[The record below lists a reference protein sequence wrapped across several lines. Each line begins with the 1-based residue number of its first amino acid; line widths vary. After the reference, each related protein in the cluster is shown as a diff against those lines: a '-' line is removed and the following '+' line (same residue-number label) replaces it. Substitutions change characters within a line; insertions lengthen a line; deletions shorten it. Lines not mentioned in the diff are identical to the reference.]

1 MRRDD
6 LNRSRKVA
14 FVLALCLA
22 ATLQGVA
29 SAQEVQVG
37 DNVNVL
43 PVVRTD
49 DPSNDYLRGDL
60 YGQRQGE
67 PDIAFSSLNP
77 DHAMAIYNDFRA
89 VDVPAD
95 PSLPDFNSSAI
106 ARLWSGARTLLAR
119 VLGRTGPKPA
129 PGPPVAA
136 LEAGIGM
143 SVTYD
148 GGMTWTGGFMPGLPF
163 DDSQASRVSPAR
175 LEGMS
180 DPVLLSAPCGRFY
193 AFYLAFTRGGQSKL
207 MLARFQDLNNDELNH
222 TIKFLGFTE
231 IDSGQNDT
239 NGHFLDKPSGA
250 IIPTGAT
257 SCEAVTEHLVFVYT
271 TFTGNGSGGKF
282 QSRLNYA
289 RSVDGGRTF
298 SISGIDKDFTQN
310 QGNSVVVNPV
320 TRQVVVFW
328 RSFNSPHTIVMRRQ
342 QSNGNWAN
350 PVDILAND
358 ALKTLANFDQTT
370 VSTSGVPVGSG
381 PDALKNEL
389 AFRANAFP
397 VAAFSPDG
405 SSLIVTWHEKVDPVT
420 GLPSPAGSP
429 RIVWKYSTDG
439 GATWSQRRAI
449 AMDHRA
455 SPPGLGH
462 FNPAAQA
469 TGPQLLPSVACAAGT
484 PNRCLLSY
492 YESRP
497 YAPANPATGLSA
509 NGWVG
514 GYDRVLDL
522 RGVLI
527 DARSTPVVN
536 PSFQVS
542 RYSYRPLLKN
552 ETPQETLDYV
562 EPICQPDG
570 TNCYPG
576 LNYSGRPHTGGG
588 TSPFMH
594 DYTSVKPIVQWI
606 KDKASGTWRIAK
618 DAADVPFAAGF
629 GLAWADNRNIVEPM
643 AGAPGGAAWQNYGN
657 YGPAGLGG
665 SCVNPGSRN
674 QDVMFTR
681 VSLGLLLTAATNYKP
696 FPGGTEP
703 IEFPMTVWNNTG
715 QDRQFELAITSGNGS
730 FAKEDVGTY
739 AFPLRDGGVT
749 IFAYSSA
756 SIDVYAFDGNP
767 VTVSV
772 KECAVGTCTAVANPL
787 TGSMTFNSPG
797 AAPPAGA
804 PSPTYRSADI
814 VASPVPRNPVPRNP
828 VPRNPVPKNPVPRN
842 PVPGEPDVYDVITYS
857 WNVTPTSQDDAGAY
871 LALTNI
877 DKAYQNDYVF
887 QVFVTKPTTRY
898 AVNGCEPGNE
908 LQGSLVGHISEL
920 GNPVPRNPV
929 PRNPVPRNPVPRNAP
944 LSDVL
949 VQNTTFTLESSETAS
964 APDTASFSAL
974 AATSLGCDP
983 VTGAGLIGECTLAA
997 PRPANQA
1004 TITVVAYQITPD
1016 PAVKFDPY
1024 GDKTGTANPPSV
1036 VVADYWCTSAA
1047 EGCAFA
1053 QDGPDLAVPD
1063 PPSANVAPTRVRAG
1077 QAVTFPLEMVRVD
1090 NRGTQT
1096 AGPHRFGIYLSTA
1109 ASASET
1115 ELPRNPDGTIKE
1127 NPNGP
1132 GVVTRLVDFGDL
1144 GAVLAGG
1151 SEDVGSKVITVPTD
1165 IPLLNPDGT
1174 GTYYLYLYVD
1184 DRRRVNEIDEDN
1196 NIVQGGPIAVDP
1208 AGYRMLGLYTP
1219 CSGLT
1224 CKKKTGSSFPLA
1236 FGLAFDGVAAVDS
1249 QSTPPVFKVY
1259 APVGTACQTD
1269 LAGSSPLFTAD
1280 PNDVSSGG
1288 SGWQYFTVAGTRPA
1302 FTWQYNFQ
1310 GKNPTTGAILPI
1322 GCYSF
1327 VLEVPATDQKVGSLL
1342 GPVTRLSITLT
1353 K

>member
-1 MRRDD
+1 
-6 LNRSRKVA
+6 LSKALKVT
-14 FVLALCLA
+14 FVLALCLVA
-22 ATLQGVA
+22 SPPRGA
-29 SAQEVQVG
+29 SAQQVQVG

-43 PVVRTD
+43 PVVNSG
-49 DPSNDYLRGDL
+49 DPNDYLRGDL

-89 VDVPAD
+89 VDVPNDAT
-95 PSLPDFNSSAI
+95 LPDFNSSAI
-106 ARLWSGARTLLAR
+106 ARLWMGARTLLAR
-119 VLGRTGPKPA
+119 VLGRPAPKPA
-129 PGPPVAA
+129 AGPPVAA

-143 SVTYD
+143 SLTYD

-163 DDSQASRVSPAR
+163 DDSPASSASPAR

-222 TIKFLGFTE
+222 TIKFLGFTQ

-239 NGHFLDKPSGA
+239 NGHFLDKPSAG
-250 IIPTGAT
+250 IIPTGAS
-257 SCEAVTEHLVFVYT
+257 SCDAVTEHLVFVYT

-282 QSRLNYA
+282 QSRINFA
-289 RSVDGGRTF
+289 KSVDGGRTF
-298 SISGIDKDFTQN
+298 SISGIDKNFTQN
-310 QGNSVVVNPV
+310 QGTSVVVNPV
-320 TRQVVVFW
+320 TKQVVVFW
-328 RSFNSPHTIVMRRQ
+328 RSFNSPHTIVMRKQ
-342 QSNGNWAN
+342 QTNGNWAN
-350 PVDILAND
+350 PVDILADD
-358 ALKTLANFDQTT
+358 ALTTLANFDQTT
-370 VSTSGVPVGSG
+370 VSTSSVPVGTS
-381 PDALKNEL
+381 LKDEL

-397 VAAFSPDG
+397 AAAFSPDG
-405 SSLIVTWHEKVDPVT
+405 STLIVAWHEKVDAN
-420 GLPSPAGSP
+420 GFPSPTGSP
-429 RIVWKYSTDG
+429 RIVWKYSKDG
-439 GATWSQRRAI
+439 GTSWSERKAI
-449 AMDHRA
+449 AMDHPA

-462 FNPAAQA
+462 FNLGALSA
-469 TGPQLLPSVACAAGT
+469 GPQLMPSVACAAGS
-484 PNRCLLSY
+484 PNRCLLTY
-492 YESRP
+492 YESRQP
-497 YAPANPATGLSA
+497 GLAA

-527 DARSTPVVN
+527 DAPATPPNAAPVVN

-542 RYSYRPLLKN
+542 RYPYRPLLEN

-562 EPICQPDG
+562 EPICPPG
-570 TNCYPG
+570 GACYPA

-594 DYTSVKPIVQWI
+594 DYTAVRPIVQWV
-606 KDKASGTWRIAK
+606 KDKTSGAWRLAK

-629 GLAWADNRNIVEPM
+629 GLTWADNRHVVEPTE
-643 AGAPGGAAWQNYGN
+643 GAAGGAAWQNYGN

-674 QDVMFTR
+674 QDVIFAR

-696 FPGGTEP
+696 FPGGSEP

-715 QDRQFELAITSGNGS
+715 QDRQFELKVASGNGS
-730 FAKEDVGTY
+730 FAKEPSLDGAY

-749 IFAYSSA
+749 VFPYSSA

-772 KECAVGTCTAVANPL
+772 RECAVGTCTAVTNPL
-787 TGSMTFNSPG
+787 TGSITFNSPG

-828 VPRNPVPKNPVPRN
+828 VPRNPVPRN
-842 PVPGEPDVYDVITYS
+842 PVPGDATVYDVITYS
-857 WNVTPTSQDDAGAY
+857 WNVTPTSQDDAGTY
-871 LALTNI
+871 LALANI
-877 DKAYQNDYVF
+877 DRAYQNDYVF

-908 LQGSLVGHISEL
+908 LQGSLVGHISEP

-949 VQNTTFTLESSETAS
+949 VQNTTFTLESNETAS
-964 APDTASFSAL
+964 APGPAGYSAL
-974 AATSLGCDP
+974 SAASIGCDP

-1024 GDKTGTANPPSV
+1024 GDQTGTPNPPSV

-1063 PPSANVAPTRVRAG
+1063 PPSASVDPTRVRAG
-1077 QAVTFPLEMVRVD
+1077 QTVTFPLAAVRID
-1090 NRGTQT
+1090 NLGTQT
-1096 AGPHRFGIYLSTA
+1096 AGPHRYGIYLSTA
-1109 ASASET
+1109 TSASESA
-1115 ELPRNPDGTIKE
+1115 LPRNSDGTIKE

-1144 GAVLAGG
+1144 SEVLAGG
-1151 SEDVGSKVITVPTD
+1151 SESIGSKVITVPTD

-1196 NIVQGGPIAVDP
+1196 NIVQGGPITVDP

-1224 CKKKTGSSFPLA
+1224 CKKKTGSAFPLA
-1236 FGLAFDGVAAVDS
+1236 FGLTFDGVTAVDS
-1249 QSTPPVFKVY
+1249 QSTPPRFKVY
-1259 APVGTACQTD
+1259 APLSGGACRTTLPAD
-1269 LAGSSPLFTAD
+1269 GSGYLFLAD
-1280 PNDVSSGG
+1280 PNDVSSGS
-1288 SGWQYFTVAGTRPA
+1288 SGWQYSTVAGTRPA

-1310 GKNPTTGAILPI
+1310 GKNPTTGAILPT

-1327 VLEVPATDQKVGSLL
+1327 ALEVPATDQRVGSLL